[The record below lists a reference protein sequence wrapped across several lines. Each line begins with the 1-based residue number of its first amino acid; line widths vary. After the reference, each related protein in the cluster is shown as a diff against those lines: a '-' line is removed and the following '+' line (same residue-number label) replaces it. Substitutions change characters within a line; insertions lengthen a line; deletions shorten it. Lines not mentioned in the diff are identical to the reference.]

1 MNDSAP
7 SQRTQAKRVA
17 HRATYEKDTMYSILD
32 EGLVAHVGIVQDGS
46 PVVIPM
52 GYGRMGNELLLH
64 GSVSSRLMKAMKA
77 GTDVCVTVTLL
88 DGVVLARSPFHHSMN
103 YRSVVVFGHP
113 KVITD
118 PKEKDAALE
127 ALVEHFI
134 PGRSA
139 DAIRPNNK
147 SELVSTTVVSL
158 SLDEASAK
166 IRTGPPKDDKPDY
179 NLDVWAGEI
188 PLRQVTGMP
197 IDDPQLKGGV
207 PVPNYVT
214 NYSRHSTASSAKN

>member
-1 MNDSAP
+1 
-7 SQRTQAKRVA
+7 
-17 HRATYEKDTMYSILD
+17 
-32 EGLVAHVGIVQDGS
+32 
-46 PVVIPM
+46 
-52 GYGRMGNELLLH
+52 MGNSGSFAIYRGKKLH
-64 GSVSSRLMKAMKA
+64 KICAIAMQ
-77 GTDVCVTVTLL
+77 
-88 DGVVLARSPFHHSMN
+88 
-103 YRSVVVFGHP
+103 
-113 KVITD
+113 VITD
-118 PKEKDAALE
+118 PREKDAALE

-207 PVPNYVT
+207 PVPSYVT